1 MRRKQLYIEDRQ
13 DAAMKRMAARR
24 GVPEACLFR
33 EAIDAYLEDAAR
45 AASSG
50 NPLLE
55 ILGSVDDPDAPTDGS
70 VDPDRAIYGVSKPNR
85 R

>member
-13 DAAMKRMAARR
+13 DAAIKRIAERR

-33 EAIDAYLEDAAR
+33 EAIDAYLEDVER

-50 NPLLE
+50 NPLLD
-55 ILGSVDDPDAPTDGS
+55 ILGSVDDPNAPTDGS
-70 VDPDRAIYGVSKPNR
+70 VDPDRTIYGASKPR
-85 R
+85 RR